1 MRVLILSQYFHP
13 EFAIIPNEL
22 AFKLQEKGHSVKVLT
37 GFPNYPTGQIFPG
50 YKQKFRSR
58 EYYKHIEILRVPYF
72 INRSRNSVLRILSY
86 LSFGYSAFSAFK
98 FADDC
103 DVIYVYATQMTAA
116 IPAGLQRNNRRKIPY
131 VLHIQDLWPESVT
144 ESGLINHGLIT
155 KAINSLLIPWI
166 NSLYEKS
173 SKLIAIAPSM
183 KQMLFQRGVPSE
195 KIETVMNWA
204 DESAMLDSKTDK
216 ELKYIFNLS
225 RGELKIVYAG
235 NLGEMQNLDTL
246 LTAVSRVSNKAAFHL
261 FIVGTGTKEEELKEQ
276 AAKLALSN
284 VTFVGRVDPIYMAQ
298 IYKESDFQ
306 VISLK
311 ELEIFKGT
319 IPSKFQAALQFGIP
333 VISIVE
339 GDVNR
344 IVEENQLG
352 FTALANDEQSIVD
365 AFDRALNTNDSLR
378 NSLSRNAINYY
389 KAHMS
394 ANNGISKIES
404 ILIEA
409 FQNQGGNKI
418 V

>member
-1 MRVLILSQYFHP
+1 MKILILSQYFQP

-22 AFKLQEKGHSVKVLT
+22 AFKLKEKGHTVKVLT
-37 GFPNYPTGQIFPG
+37 GFPNYPIGRVFPG

-58 EYYKHIEILRVPYF
+58 EYIEQIEILRIPYF

-98 FADDC
+98 FANDC

-116 IPAGLQRNNRRKIPY
+116 IPPVLQRKIGGKTPF

-144 ESGLINHGLIT
+144 ESGLINHRLLN
-155 KAINSLLIPWI
+155 KAVNALLNPWI
-166 NSLYEKS
+166 NSVYEKS

-183 KQMLFQRGVPSE
+183 KKMLVQRDVPLE
-195 KIETVMNWA
+195 KIETVFNWA
-204 DESAMLDSKTDK
+204 DESAMQDSIINK
-216 ELKYIFNLS
+216 EIEEKFRLCQ
-225 RGELKIVYAG
+225 GGLKIVYAG
-235 NLGEMQNLDTL
+235 NLGEMQNLEAL
-246 LTAVSRVSNKAAFHL
+246 LNAVSKVSKKAAFHL
-261 FIVGTGTKEEELKEQ
+261 FFVGTGTKEEELKERASQ
-276 AAKLALSN
+276 LGLSN
-284 VTFVGRVDPIYMAQ
+284 VTFVGRVKPMHMAQ

-319 IPSKFQAALQFGIP
+319 IPSKFQAALYFGVP

-344 IVEENQLG
+344 IVEEYHLG
-352 FTALANDEQSIVD
+352 FSASAKNEQSIID
-365 AFDRALNTNDSLR
+365 AFGKALHTDAKLR
-378 NSLSRNAINYY
+378 SSLSRNAKNYY

-394 ANNGISKIES
+394 ASNGISKIES
-404 ILIEA
+404 ILSEA
-409 FQNQGGNKI
+409 IQKQGGN
-418 V
+418 